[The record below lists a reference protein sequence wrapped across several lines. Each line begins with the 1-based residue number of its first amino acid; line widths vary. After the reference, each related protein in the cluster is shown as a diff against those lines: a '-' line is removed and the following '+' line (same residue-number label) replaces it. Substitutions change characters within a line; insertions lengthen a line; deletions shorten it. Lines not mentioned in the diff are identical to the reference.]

1 MGMFDMTLEV
11 ADGTSRK
18 ENMLRKLDRIE
29 TWFETDLR
37 REDRTL
43 SRC

>member
-18 ENMLRKLDRIE
+18 ENTLRKLDRMNKA
-29 TWFETDLR
+29 LR
-37 REDRTL
+37 RGL
-43 SRC
+43 